1 MGDDESNPNSPSSCR
16 SSPIS
21 LPGKT
26 TDSINISR
34 ESSPQLS
41 DSVKEEENAGSRNK
55 TNISPCSN
63 NKPSAQLSF
72 SIARLINKL
81 PANETSSDHRPSGSS
96 DAVNIQPQHPPVYPI
111 PMWAPT
117 TTASANGNNNATIR
131 PSAFP
136 SQLMPGYFQQQ
147 QPFPDP
153 GNNSLNQMLR
163 NVLMHQPT
171 DALATLMRH
180 YQQQFYASGQ
190 LHFPSHSVGPL
201 PPPLN
206 LSSNNSVNTSTAAN
220 LQKVEILRSAASA
233 SLHHSNSRPSP
244 LLAPHHLHGK
254 SIQKVNTIFLIL
266 GLEIDV
272 FHFVTMYRFLVP
284 SWSSPATTWPV
295 FFISPIEISFR

>member
-1 MGDDESNPNSPSSCR
+1 MGDDESSPNSPSSCR

-26 TDSINISR
+26 TDSLNIIR
-34 ESSPQLS
+34 DSSPQLS

-55 TNISPCSN
+55 TTISPCSN
-63 NKPSAQLSF
+63 SSKPSAPLSF

-81 PANETSSDHRPSGSS
+81 PADETSTSESPDNNRPSGSS
-96 DAVNIQPQHPPVYPI
+96 ANNNAHQSQHPPVYPI

-117 TTASANGNNNATIR
+117 TSVNGNNTR
-131 PSAFP
+131 PPPPPAFP

-147 QPFPDP
+147 FPDP

-180 YQQQFYASGQ
+180 YQQQFYASGHPLQ
-190 LHFPSHSVGPL
+190 FPSHG

-206 LSSNNSVNTSTAAN
+206 LSSSNSASTAAN

-233 SLHHSNSRPSP
+233 SLQHNSRP

-254 SIQKVNTIFLIL
+254 KKQMQLALI
-266 GLEIDV
+266 GLEINM
-272 FHFVTMYRFLVP
+272 FY
-284 SWSSPATTWPV
+284 S
-295 FFISPIEISFR
+295 IK

>member
-1 MGDDESNPNSPSSCR
+1 MGDDDSSPNSPSSCR
-16 SSPIS
+16 SSPVS
-21 LPGKT
+21 LPGKA
-26 TDSINISR
+26 TDSVNISR
-34 ESSPQLS
+34 DGSPQLS

-55 TNISPCSN
+55 TSISPCGGN

-81 PANETSSDHRPSGSS
+81 PANETSESSSDNNRPSGSS
-96 DAVNIQPQHPPVYPI
+96 ASTQPQHPPVYPI

-117 TTASANGNNNATIR
+117 TTVNGNSNAPTR
-131 PSAFP
+131 PPAFP
-136 SQLMPGYFQQQ
+136 SHLMPGYFQH
-147 QPFPDP
+147 PFPDP

-180 YQQQFYASGQ
+180 YQQQFYASGHPLQ
-190 LHFPSHSVGPL
+190 FPPHG

-206 LSSNNSVNTSTAAN
+206 LSSSTSASTAAAN

-233 SLHHSNSRPSP
+233 SLQHNSRP

-254 SIQKVNTIFLIL
+254 RKCKCAWLLI
-266 GLEIDV
+266 GLE
-272 FHFVTMYRFLVP
+272 M
-284 SWSSPATTWPV
+284 
-295 FFISPIEISFR
+295 